1 LAALIPAKG
10 RKMSNLKCCESNEDT
25 VIAVEAFNEKL
36 IIDLSIIDYIIT
48 V

>member
-1 LAALIPAKG
+1 
-10 RKMSNLKCCESNEDT
+10 MSNLKCCVPNEDT
-25 VIAVEAFNEKL
+25 VIAVEAFNDKL